1 MNSWL
6 LKLLSRGMKTQTK
19 NKDQPTSNHK
29 KQTKKQKNKSDKKYT
44 TYHGPPSQRWIDG
57 KSHVKA

>member
-19 NKDQPTSNHK
+19 SKVQPTRNHA
-29 KQTKKQKNKSDKKYT
+29 KQIKKQKNKSDKKYT
-44 TYHGPPSQRWIDG
+44 TYHGPPS
-57 KSHVKA
+57 

>member
-19 NKDQPTSNHK
+19 SKVQPTRNHA
-29 KQTKKQKNKSDKKYT
+29 KQIKKQKNKSDKKYA

-57 KSHVKA
+57 NLC

>member
-1 MNSWL
+1 
-6 LKLLSRGMKTQTK
+6 MKTQTK

-29 KQTKKQKNKSDKKYT
+29 KQTKKQKNESDKKYT